1 MPVTYSGFYSHGQH
15 AEDIRPRATV
25 GVFPIFEE
33 KASTMAMQKHEML
46 VVKKSIDFIN
56 PCQIPVIVGDYPLY
70 AQQKKC
76 QWVYP
81 DEVGESKMVS
91 FMNLL
96 HIEMT
101 SQECGEK
108 LLAGSGWETDVLH
121 SQRLHS
127 WCCNIFNRWQA
138 C

>member
-1 MPVTYSGFYSHGQH
+1 MPLTYSGFHSHGQQ
-15 AEDIRPRATV
+15 AEDIRPQATV

-33 KASTMAMQKHEML
+33 KASTMAMQKHAML
-46 VVKKSIDFIN
+46 VVKKAIDFIN
-56 PCQIPVIVGDYPLY
+56 PGQIPVIVGDIPLY
-70 AQQKKC
+70 TQQKKC

-91 FMNLL
+91 FMGLL
-96 HIEMT
+96 HIKMT
-101 SQECGEK
+101 SQECGET
-108 LLAGSGWETDVLH
+108 AGWIWLGTYVLH

-127 WCCNIFNRWQA
+127 WCCNVSTRWQA

>member
-15 AEDIRPRATV
+15 AEDIRPRAAV
-25 GVFPIFEE
+25 GVFTIFEE
-33 KASTMAMQKHEML
+33 KASTMAMQKHAML

-56 PCQIPVIVGDYPLY
+56 PGQIPVIVGDCPLY
-70 AQQKKC
+70 AHQKKC

-91 FMNLL
+91 FMGLL

-101 SQECGEK
+101 SQECGGNCW
-108 LLAGSGWETDVLH
+108 LDLAGNGCSP
-121 SQRLHS
+121 
-127 WCCNIFNRWQA
+127 
-138 C
+138 